1 MFERFKRE
9 PEGSGRTTTEP
20 GATGANGRTTGARA
34 AAVAE
39 RPSETETTAMERE
52 PRAHPHARRA

>member
-20 GATGANGRTTGARA
+20 GATTANGRT
-34 AAVAE
+34 AVAE
-39 RPSETETTAMERE
+39 RPTEGETSAMDR
-52 PRAHPHARRA
+52 